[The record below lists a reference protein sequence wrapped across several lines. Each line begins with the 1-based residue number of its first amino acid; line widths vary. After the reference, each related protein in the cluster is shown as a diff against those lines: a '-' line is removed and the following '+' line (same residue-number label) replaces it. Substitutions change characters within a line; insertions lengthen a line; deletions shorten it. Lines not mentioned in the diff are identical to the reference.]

1 MQNEESGEKENQMEL
16 YAFRVGKIW
25 YPKWK
30 NTDQGHEQAFHT
42 HTHTHSSKIIIIEN
56 IRKKY
61 LTLCNHIKGCKLN
74 QK

>member
-30 NTDQGHEQAFHT
+30 NTDQGHESEQ
-42 HTHTHSSKIIIIEN
+42 
-56 IRKKY
+56 
-61 LTLCNHIKGCKLN
+61 TLGDSEGQGGLAC
-74 QK
+74 